1 MCSVQTVGAWPS
13 TLGRRSKSFPEQFSK
28 EFKGNPMTSKLVR
41 FLLAMAFAFSASA
54 LAQTNTS
61 AAELPAAPSAAAAAP
76 AASAPA
82 PAPTA
87 DSASKIA
94 TINIEQAIYASNEGQ
109 RDFGALSKKLE
120 PTQTKLK
127 GMSDELDSL
136 KKQLNAQSKTLS
148 DDARANLV
156 RQIDMK
162 QKAFDRAMQDAR
174 DDAQTQQSDIAQKI
188 LQKMG
193 PALIK
198 YVQDNGYTLLLDTS
212 NSWPQGPVMW
222 AGNSDITRA
231 FVEAYNAQSGV
242 APPPKPTASATH
254 PAATKPAAKK

>member
-1 MCSVQTVGAWPS
+1 
-13 TLGRRSKSFPEQFSK
+13 
-28 EFKGNPMTSKLVR
+28 MTSKLVR
-41 FLLAMAFAFSASA
+41 FLLAMAFAFSISA

-61 AAELPAAPSAAAAAP
+61 AAELPAAPSAAAAGAP
-76 AASAPA
+76 ADTAPA
-82 PAPTA
+82 PAAAP
-87 DSASKIA
+87 SASKIA
-94 TINIEQAIYASNEGQ
+94 TINIEQAIYGSNEGQ
-109 RDFGALSKKLE
+109 REFEALSKKLA

-136 KKQLNAQSKTLS
+136 KKQLNAQSTTLS
-148 DDARANLV
+148 EDARANLV

-174 DDAQTQQSDIAQKI
+174 DDAQSQQNDIAQKI

-193 PALIK
+193 PVLIK
-198 YVQDNGYTLLLDTS
+198 YVTENGYTLLLDTS
-212 NSWPQGPVMW
+212 NPWPQGPVIW
-222 AGNSDITRA
+222 PGNSDITRA

-254 PAATKPAAKK
+254 PPATKPAAKK

>member
-1 MCSVQTVGAWPS
+1 
-13 TLGRRSKSFPEQFSK
+13 
-28 EFKGNPMTSKLVR
+28 MTSKLVR

-61 AAELPAAPSAAAAAP
+61 AAELPAAPSAAAASAP
-76 AASAPA
+76 ASSAPA
-82 PAPTA
+82 PAPAA
-87 DSASKIA
+87 DSPSKIA
-94 TINIEQAIYASNEGQ
+94 TINIEQAIYACNEGQ
-109 RDFGALSKKLE
+109 REFGALNKKLE

-193 PALIK
+193 PVLIK

-212 NSWPQGPVMW
+212 NPWPQGPVMW
-222 AGNSDITRA
+222 PGNSDITRA

-242 APPPKPTASATH
+242 APPPKPTAAATH
-254 PAATKPAAKK
+254 PPAAKPAAKKEPTPDRGEKFP